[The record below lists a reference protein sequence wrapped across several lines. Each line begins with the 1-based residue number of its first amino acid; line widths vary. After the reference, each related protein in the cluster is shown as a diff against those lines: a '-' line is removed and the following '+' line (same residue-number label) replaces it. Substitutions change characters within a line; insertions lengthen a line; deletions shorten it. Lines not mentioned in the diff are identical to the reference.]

1 MLHRL
6 ESNRLSMAD
15 DMIQS
20 FDKDDGLK
28 KALKFLDGAIDSI
41 ERNHDHSEEVALLKI
56 AKFGIREKI
65 LLLAYQ

>member
-6 ESNRLSMAD
+6 ESNRLSVAD
-15 DMIQS
+15 AMIQN

-28 KALKFLDGAIDSI
+28 QALKLLDGAIDSI

-56 AKFGIREKI
+56 AKLGIREKI
-65 LLLAYQ
+65 LFLAYE